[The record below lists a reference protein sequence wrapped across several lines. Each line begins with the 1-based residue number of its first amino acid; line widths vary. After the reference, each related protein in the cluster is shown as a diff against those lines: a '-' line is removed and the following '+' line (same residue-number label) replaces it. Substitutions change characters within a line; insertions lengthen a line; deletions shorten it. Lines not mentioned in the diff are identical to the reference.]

1 MTFGSWIIP
10 ISIYSPVEAILPNIN
25 FLPCLGPFFV
35 ILLKWVWGRK
45 ERSHL
50 FLWHSTPSLITSLL
64 PTPPP
69 RDIRA
74 SVNKYHFV
82 LSVNPILCTICSKFL
97 SIILLFSSVPFH
109 SPSPSSLSPRHCQDQ
124 TEVLLS
130 PPFMKLGLAQ
140 VVSPTGFVQHM
151 DTSFG
156 RQVSHKL
163 HLFPCADV
171 IGPPECTGK
180 QTFTPTHESS
190 IRKTGTLNSVSGGSY
205 KIRGAIWQCDDEK
218 MPLELQ
224 LVGRPYVFTYPP

>member
-69 RDIRA
+69 RDTRA

-82 LSVNPILCTICSKFL
+82 LQLILFCVPYAPNLFPSYF
-97 SIILLFSSVPFH
+97 SFLLFPSTPPLHLPFLLDIAKTRQRDYFHHH
-109 SPSPSSLSPRHCQDQ
+109 SWNSAWHKLWALP
-124 TEVLLS
+124 VLCS
-130 PPFMKLGLAQ
+130 TWTHHSDDK
-140 VVSPTGFVQHM
+140 
-151 DTSFG
+151 
-156 RQVSHKL
+156 SHKL

-171 IGPPECTGK
+171 IGPPEWTGK

-205 KIRGAIWQCDDEK
+205 KQY
-218 MPLELQ
+218 
-224 LVGRPYVFTYPP
+224 GRVMMRRCL